1 VKNRVRAI
9 WVASVLLAV
18 AMTVLA
24 AVPAGAS
31 TINFQSSTSNY
42 GAETY
47 VFDPGLYTYNASE
60 ITDLTFTTPVPVD
73 TGDSCPWACV
83 PNSPAGTQQVKVPGP
98 VVGGNDPSGFIETT
112 FTLPSNYHNASISG
126 LFSVDDEGV
135 VFLNGNDIG
144 SVWFTS
150 YPTYGTYSSFG
161 SSDQSYFQPGT
172 NYLIISDNNTGSSGD
187 GQGGPG
193 GMEFYGTVNYST
205 TPEPGSLLLL
215 GTGLVGLAGIVRR
228 KLGLRA

>member
-1 VKNRVRAI
+1 
-9 WVASVLLAV
+9 
-18 AMTVLA
+18 MTVLA

-42 GAETY
+42 GAQVP
-47 VFDPGLYTYNASE
+47 VFDSGLYTYNTSE
-60 ITDLTFTTPVPVD
+60 IAGLTFSTPVTLD
-73 TGDSCPWACV
+73 TRDADPWAWV
-83 PNSPAGTQQVKVPGP
+83 PSAPAGTQQVTVPGP

-112 FTLPSNYHNASISG
+112 FTLPSNFYNASISG

-150 YPTYGTYSSFG
+150 YPTYGKYSSFG
-161 SSDQSYFQPGT
+161 SSDQSDFQPGT

-193 GMEFYGTVNYST
+193 GMEFYGTVNYSI